1 MSDNANNTVHKNH
14 TAATCNRVLISGD
27 MIIRINAAIVGM
39 IPINT
44 LEMVFRGGGCS
55 WGCGLAAG
63 ATVGIT
69 INKSYLH
76 GYNEVILNLP
86 LVPLQFLNTLTITY
100 KPIAYN

>member
-1 MSDNANNTVHKNH
+1 M
-14 TAATCNRVLISGD
+14 
-27 MIIRINAAIVGM
+27 IRINAAIVGM
-39 IPINT
+39 IPINM

-76 GYNEVILNLP
+76 DYNEVTLNLP
-86 LVPLQFLNTLTITY
+86 LAHMEVLNTLTIAY